1 VTTDYAVLT
10 IKENTCHQEH
20 FHWNSMLK
28 SLVWTSNQ
36 REWHRLRLKTCDRV
50 HFVVWNGK
58 METGHG
64 GLSPSWIA
72 SFFDSVGGAGFLAV
86 HLKAQG
92 RLISLEKWMMKCA
105 GIRPLA
111 DLMKTPSIQLSFE

>member
-1 VTTDYAVLT
+1 
-10 IKENTCHQEH
+10 
-20 FHWNSMLK
+20 MLK

-36 REWHRLRLKTCDRV
+36 REWHRLRLKPCDRIMNAAQNRRRV